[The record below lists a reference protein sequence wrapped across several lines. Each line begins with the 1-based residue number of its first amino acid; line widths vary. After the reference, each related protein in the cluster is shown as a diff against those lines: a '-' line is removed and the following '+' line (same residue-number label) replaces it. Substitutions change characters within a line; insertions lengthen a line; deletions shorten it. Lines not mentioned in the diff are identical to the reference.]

1 MKVSMGGSGS
11 LKGDDDVKVVGK
23 VITTQLHTSLL
34 KVSSTATSTTTTT
47 TRPITKRIMIGFG
60 AGCSSSSKPPSSNEE
75 LKNKGKCV
83 FTEPTAEEKKA
94 AIEA

>member
-11 LKGDDDVKVVGK
+11 SKGDDDVKVVGK

-47 TRPITKRIMIGFG
+47 RPITKRIMIGFG
-60 AGCSSSSKPPSSNEE
+60 VGCSSSSKPPSSNEE